1 MREAAIRANIINRWD
16 HPNRLMLISE
26 PEAAALYCE
35 KKCDQFNLGHGQRFL
50 ICDAGGGTV
59 DLIVF
64 EIDDSGERRALKE
77 VTKGSGDSCGST
89 FLDIRMREYLKDRFY
104 HHGKISDTAMESMM
118 ETFIDTIK
126 PEFDGD
132 EDQYLALPAALGI
145 EGLDDPDAGIE
156 DGTLHIPCHELR
168 QRVFEPVINQVIDLI
183 EEQVQLS
190 SIKLDAIFLVGG
202 FGQSTYLYRRVLAE
216 FQSRVGF
223 IGVPPRGELA
233 VVRGAVYFG
242 LNPHM
247 VTERVSRRTYG
258 LETRMVFDPRHDP
271 PEQCIKGDDNRLFCK
286 QRFSVYVQK
295 GQTINVDECVSKN
308 FMIAYPNDTDT
319 DLFAYD
325 GDGPIPRL
333 TTHPNVFKVARF
345 PIKMPK
351 FADVQKGQPVFMTIK
366 MYFGQT
372 EIKIEAQI
380 RDRKFTFTSAFET
393 MEREMMQSLNS
404 QTNMLSIKPD
414 EEHNSLAPGYGN
426 GGMYGY
432 TGSSAG
438 SNVSAG
444 YTNQSRP
451 PSLPSRDNGYPSPM
465 SNPRSDN
472 DNTFYD
478 GDSRHS
484 ASNTGSS
491 RKIFGIKFGKKR

>member
-1 MREAAIRANIINRWD
+1 
-16 HPNRLMLISE
+16 
-26 PEAAALYCE
+26 
-35 KKCDQFNLGHGQRFL
+35 
-50 ICDAGGGTV
+50 
-59 DLIVF
+59 
-64 EIDDSGERRALKE
+64 
-77 VTKGSGDSCGST
+77 
-89 FLDIRMREYLKDRFY
+89 
-104 HHGKISDTAMESMM
+104 
-118 ETFIDTIK
+118 
-126 PEFDGD
+126 
-132 EDQYLALPAALGI
+132 I

-271 PEQCIKGDDNRLFCK
+271 PEQCIKGDDNRLF
-286 QRFSVYVQK
+286 Y
-295 GQTINVDECVSKN
+295 
-308 FMIAYPNDTDT
+308 
-319 DLFAYD
+319 LFAYD

>member
-1 MREAAIRANIINRWD
+1 M
-16 HPNRLMLISE
+16 
-26 PEAAALYCE
+26 
-35 KKCDQFNLGHGQRFL
+35 
-50 ICDAGGGTV
+50 
-59 DLIVF
+59 
-64 EIDDSGERRALKE
+64 
-77 VTKGSGDSCGST
+77 
-89 FLDIRMREYLKDRFY
+89 
-104 HHGKISDTAMESMM
+104 
-118 ETFIDTIK
+118 
-126 PEFDGD
+126 
-132 EDQYLALPAALGI
+132 
-145 EGLDDPDAGIE
+145 
-156 DGTLHIPCHELR
+156 
-168 QRVFEPVINQVIDLI
+168 FEPVINQVIDLI
-183 EEQVQLS
+183 EEQVQQS
-190 SIKLDAIFLVGG
+190 KTKLDAIFLVGG

-242 LNPHM
+242 LNPRM

-258 LETRMVFDPRHDP
+258 LETRMVFDPRYDP

-295 GQTINVDECVSKN
+295 GQAINADYCVSKN

-319 DLFAYD
+319 GNLIYKLDMHLINIPLIDLFAYD

-333 TTHPNVFKVARF
+333 TTHPQVFKVARF

-351 FADVQKGQPVFMTIK
+351 FPDVQKGQPIFMTIK

-393 MEREMMQSLNS
+393 MEREMMHSLS
-404 QTNMLSIKPD
+404 AQTNLLTIKPD
-414 EEHNSLAPGYGN
+414 D
-426 GGMYGY
+426 
-432 TGSSAG
+432 SSASFYQGTSQSNTSG
-438 SNVSAG
+438 SNLS
-444 YTNQSRP
+444 TTRP
-451 PSLPSRDNGYPSPM
+451 PSSRDLGYPSPN
-465 SNPRSDN
+465 SKKEND

-484 ASNTGSS
+484 STFNDRSS
-491 RKIFGIKFGKKR
+491 ARKIFGIKFGKKR